1 MNHVMIMAGDD
12 LRTRQLAVTRQRIA
26 RAVADIVVS
35 EGAASLSFPAVAD
48 RAGVSLR
55 TVYRHFPKKDAL
67 VTAALEAG
75 SERTLSAFPS
85 GERSIG
91 RLRELIRELWAELAE
106 NRDLVL
112 VQQTTPAGRAL
123 RGERLR
129 RRREELRA
137 SLPDEVPGL
146 DDDGYDRLAALC
158 TVLFS
163 SHLLFDL
170 TDELGV
176 ERDTAAGLAAYA
188 LEAACERARREG
200 DVR

>member
-1 MNHVMIMAGDD
+1 MPLIGED
-12 LRTRQLAVTRQRIA
+12 LRTGQLAATRQRIG
-26 RAVADIVVS
+26 RAVADIIVS

-55 TVYRHFPKKDAL
+55 TVYRHFPNKDAL
-67 VTAALEAG
+67 VNAALEAG
-75 SERTLSAFPS
+75 SERTLSAFPG
-85 GERSIG
+85 GERSID
-91 RLRELIRELWAELAE
+91 RLRQLIRELWAELEE

-112 VQQTTPAGRAL
+112 VQLTTPAGRAL

-129 RRREELRA
+129 KRRAELRA
-137 SLPDEVPGL
+137 SLPDEVPTL
-146 DDDGYDRLAALC
+146 EVDGYDRLAALC

-170 TDELGV
+170 TEELGV
-176 ERDTAAGLAAYA
+176 ERDTAAGLVAYA

>member
-1 MNHVMIMAGDD
+1 MNHVMTIVGTDV
-12 LRTRQLAVTRQRIA
+12 RTRQLAATRQRIA

-35 EGAASLSFPAVAD
+35 EGAASLSFPSVAD

-55 TVYRHFPKKDAL
+55 TVYRHFPNKDAL

-85 GERSIG
+85 GDRSIG
-91 RLRELIRELWAELAE
+91 RLRELIRELWAELEE

-137 SLPDEVPGL
+137 SLPDEVPAL
-146 DDDGYDRLAALC
+146 DDDAYDRLAALC

>member
-1 MNHVMIMAGDD
+1 MTAVRDD
-12 LRTRQLAVTRQRIA
+12 VRTRQLADTRQRIA
-26 RAVADIVVS
+26 RAVADVVVS

-55 TVYRHFPKKDAL
+55 TVYRHFPNKDAL
-67 VTAALEAG
+67 VTAAIEAG

-85 GERSIG
+85 GERSISA
-91 RLRELIRELWAELAE
+91 LRGMLRALWAELEE
-106 NRDLVL
+106 NRDLL
-112 VQQTTPAGRAL
+112 MVQLTTPAGRAL

-129 RRREELRA
+129 KRCEELRA
-137 SLPDEVPGL
+137 GLPDEVPAL

-158 TVLFS
+158 TVLLS
-163 SHLLFDL
+163 SHLLLDL

-176 ERDTAAGLAAYA
+176 DRDTAAGLAAYA
-188 LEAACERARREG
+188 IEAACERARREG

>member
-1 MNHVMIMAGDD
+1 VAA
-12 LRTRQLAVTRQRIA
+12 TRRGIA

-35 EGAASLSFPAVAD
+35 EGAAALSFPAVAQ
-48 RAGVSLR
+48 RADVSLR
-55 TVYRHFPKKDAL
+55 TVYRHFPNKDAL

-75 SERTLSAFPS
+75 SERTLAAFPS
-85 GERSIG
+85 GDRSIS
-91 RLRELIRELWAELAE
+91 RLRELITELWAELEE

-112 VQQTTPAGRAL
+112 VQLTTPAGRAL

-129 RRREELRA
+129 TRRAELRA
-137 SLPDEVPGL
+137 SLPDEVPAL
-146 DDDGYDRLAALC
+146 DDGAYDRLAALC

-176 ERDTAAGLAAYA
+176 DRDTAAGLAAYA
-188 LEAACERARREG
+188 LEATCERARREG
-200 DVR
+200 EVR

>member
-1 MNHVMIMAGDD
+1 MSSVGDV
-12 LRTRQLAVTRQRIA
+12 RTRQVAATRHGIA
-26 RAVADIVVS
+26 RAVAEIVVS
-35 EGAASLSFPAVAD
+35 EGAAALSFPAVAH

-55 TVYRHFPKKDAL
+55 TVYRHFPNKDAL
-67 VTAALEAG
+67 VAAALEAG

-91 RLRELIRELWAELAE
+91 RLRELIGELWAELEE

-112 VQQTTPAGRAL
+112 VQLTTPAGRAL

-129 RRREELRA
+129 KRREELRT
-137 SLPDEVPGL
+137 SLPDAVPAL
-146 DDDGYDRLAALC
+146 DDEGYDRLAALC

-163 SHLLFDL
+163 SHMLFDL

-176 ERDTAAGLAAYA
+176 DRESAAGLAAYA

-200 DVR
+200 VVR

>member
-1 MNHVMIMAGDD
+1 MTVVGDD
-12 LRTRQLAVTRQRIA
+12 LRTRQLAATRQGIA

-55 TVYRHFPKKDAL
+55 TVYRHFPNKDAL

-85 GERSIG
+85 GQRSIG
-91 RLRELIRELWAELAE
+91 RLRALIRELWAELEE

-129 RRREELRA
+129 KRRDELRA
-137 SLPDEVPGL
+137 SLPDDVPAL

-200 DVR
+200 DVQ

>member
-1 MNHVMIMAGDD
+1 MTIVGVDV
-12 LRTRQLAVTRQRIA
+12 RTRQLAATRQGIA
-26 RAVADIVVS
+26 RAVAEIVVS

-55 TVYRHFPKKDAL
+55 TVYRHFPNKDTL
-67 VTAALEAG
+67 VAAALEAG

-91 RLRELIRELWAELAE
+91 RLRELIRDLWAELEE

-112 VQQTTPAGRAL
+112 VQLTTPAGRAL

-129 RRREELRA
+129 KRREELRA
-137 SLPDEVPGL
+137 ALPEAVPEL

-176 ERDTAAGLAAYA
+176 DRDTAAGLSAYA
-188 LEAACERARREG
+188 VEAACDRARREG

>member
-1 MNHVMIMAGDD
+1 MNHVMTIVGDD
-12 LRTRQLAVTRQRIA
+12 VRTRQLAATRQRIA
-26 RAVADIVVS
+26 RAVAEIVVA
-35 EGAASLSFPAVAD
+35 EGAASLSYPAVAD
-48 RAGVSLR
+48 RSGVSLR
-55 TVYRHFPKKDAL
+55 TVYRHFPNKDAL

-91 RLRELIRELWAELAE
+91 RLRELIRQLWTELEE

-129 RRREELRA
+129 KRREEIRG
-137 SLPDEVPGL
+137 SLPGEVQGL
-146 DDDGYDRLAALC
+146 DDEGYDRLAALC
-158 TVLFS
+158 AVLFS
-163 SHLLFDL
+163 SHMMLDL
-170 TDELGV
+170 TDDLGV

-188 LEAACERARREG
+188 IEAACERARREG
-200 DVR
+200 EVR